1 MAPHTLMSECMH
13 SVTRRPIGPKTCY
26 IGRNFFRSNS
36 RSHGLYLVFTKIIRK
51 RELQNSLWRPN
62 LMILVSVWFLVNRHI
77 LLAIGDLQEIQSRR
91 QKGKFG
97 RKWSFAIP
105 SKVQLKKRG
114 TYEISFI

>member
-1 MAPHTLMSECMH
+1 
-13 SVTRRPIGPKTCY
+13 
-26 IGRNFFRSNS
+26 
-36 RSHGLYLVFTKIIRK
+36 
-51 RELQNSLWRPN
+51 
-62 LMILVSVWFLVNRHI
+62 MILVSVWFLVNRHI